1 METNGGGALELFLR
15 QQDEGSWAGALAEL
29 AASTHQVDRDATAI
43 WFAFFPL
50 TLWRALDEAD
60 DPALLARRLLLRG
73 RYQLGEQVDSSH
85 TFLYGHR
92 FWPQVKQAV
101 AESAATGDTRPTT
114 LAGSVRALAE
124 QAATRAKVKDVSLL
138 VGITAVALMTLQQVG
153 SAAFNR
159 TPGGAAMLLDAKQAA
174 KSPEAVLR
182 ERARD
187 DAPGLLG
194 FLHTTD
200 KQWTVVWDEHDQ
212 GKRFKM
218 VTGQEVASAAA
229 TDKRDW
235 SQIDPRCT
243 IDEGPI
249 PVQCRSAACG
259 TCWVGVLGG
268 AEKLSP
274 VATRERK
281 AMKDFGYVDT
291 DEPRPLIRLACQAQG
306 SGAISVVIPTWN
318 GVFGKYLRQQREQE
332 NAPEAAAS
340 TQQA

>member
-1 METNGGGALELFLR
+1 METNGGSALEVFLE
-15 QQDEGSWAGALAEL
+15 QQDEGSWAGTLAEL
-29 AASTHQVDRDATAI
+29 AASTHEVDRNATAI

-50 TLWRALDEAD
+50 TLRRALDEAD
-60 DPALLARRLLLRG
+60 DPALLARRLLLQG
-73 RYQLGEQVDSSH
+73 RYELAEQVDSSH

-101 AESAATGDTRPTT
+101 AEYAANLGDARQAT
-114 LAGSVRALAE
+114 LAGLVRALAE

-159 TPGGAAMLLDAKQAA
+159 APGTMLLDAKQAA
-174 KSPEAVLR
+174 KSPEAILR
-182 ERARD
+182 ERARN

-212 GKRFKM
+212 SKRFKM

-249 PVQCRSAACG
+249 PVQCRSASCG

-318 GVFGKYLRQQREQE
+318 GVFGKYLRQQREQAD
-332 NAPEAAAS
+332 APEAAAL